1 MKSLYESLFDVDD
14 NVDAVDPEKLYG
26 FWNVNSPREYEEM
39 GERFTTLI
47 KNSSKKINYNTL
59 SDIKSNKYYVE
70 FTSMLDDITTF
81 AFYVYF
87 KKGSKHLKLF
97 VRWGYWDDKVN
108 IAISPLPAVS
118 YMRPKKCFEV
128 DKRSE
133 WIIKKL
139 IGYAE

>member
-1 MKSLYESLFDVDD
+1 MKSLYESLFDIDD
-14 NVDAVDPEKLYG
+14 NIDNLDPEVMYG
-26 FWNVNSPREYEEM
+26 LWNAKTGDEYEEM

-47 KNSSKKINYNTL
+47 KNNSKKINYNTL

-70 FTSMLDDITTF
+70 FTAMLDGFPTF

-87 KKGSKHLKLF
+87 KKGSKYLKLF
-97 VRWGYWDDKVN
+97 VRWPYWDNKVN
-108 IAISPLPAVS
+108 ILMSPLAEVS

-139 IGYAE
+139 IEHAE